1 MNKNE
6 WDNSLMEHFAP
17 KKGELSLDLLMEMVA
32 EMMDSTS
39 ALLQERETPSR
50 APVTKTYNISQ
61 VPMIP
66 VSELGWANNED
77 GAEGGSQR
85 KTLEDWL
92 KPIGSSGDDFQSK
105 IQAVVDKMNVGFTPS
120 DHGGNMRKYIQ
131 EVMSYLVFL
140 KSLTMA
146 ITNFNASAAGFNFEA
161 FLSVLMGGS
170 QIPAGQTGDVSTIA
184 DFVAQ
189 LGGETVPVSLKLY
202 TKDSLKTGGSFT
214 DLCHDLT
221 GQSAR
226 FGDWASWA
234 SQQSG
239 GGGMR
244 YLVCD
249 KAFQEAVDKEGNQ
262 LGPLSRSGNIRFH
275 EFDITVG
282 NLFEMFQKT
291 SDKTRN
297 CVASDSDF
305 MARLKAW
312 DDAGR
317 REPTPTL
324 GTRDEAGSFVPLP
337 DKQSVGNAEQLA
349 LSTDPNDPGFLW
361 YLQTVAAPSLSA
373 LGDGASDLMQSL
385 AAAYAVYVEEN
396 PNQANQFFATAS
408 NVDRVVLKWAG
419 WDGKE
424 DTVKDLASAFKKE
437 YGISIAAL
445 RSNTT
450 KPKGPLLTA
459 FKQFNNDVLKKQDPR
474 GQALKSLDWQFNE
487 TIVEWYEGLSDEAK
501 KIAILNSKGYIG
513 RAKWEIPDRASRT
526 LGKGLIATLPIGA
539 PHVQEMLD
547 KIQDEVMQEVFA
559 IFDEMA
565 TMSEKLNSY
574 FANGLK
580 ETSKEA
586 EQGAEAGEAAAEK
599 ARKVAA
605 V

>member
-1 MNKNE
+1 MNKSNFDKRVLE
-6 WDNSLMEHFAP
+6 FLTPEP
-17 KKGELSLDLLMEMVA
+17 KLDLKALLEMV
-32 EMMDSTS
+32 EEVMDSTS
-39 ALLQERETPSR
+39 MLLRERETAAK

-61 VPMIP
+61 VPMVP

-92 KPIGSSGDDFQSK
+92 RPIGSSGDDFQSK
-105 IQAVVDKMNVGFTPS
+105 IQAVVDKMNGGFTPS

-202 TKDSLKTGGSFT
+202 AKDSLKTGGSYT

-226 FGDWASWA
+226 FSDWASWA
-234 SQQSG
+234 SQQPG

-249 KAFQEAVDKEGNQ
+249 KAFQEAVDDEGNE

-282 NLFEMFQKT
+282 NLFAMFQKT

-317 REPTPTL
+317 
-324 GTRDEAGSFVPLP
+324 
-337 DKQSVGNAEQLA
+337 KEQCRL
-349 LSTDPNDPGFLW
+349 
-361 YLQTVAAPSLSA
+361 
-373 LGDGASDLMQSL
+373 
-385 AAAYAVYVEEN
+385 
-396 PNQANQFFATAS
+396 
-408 NVDRVVLKWAG
+408 
-419 WDGKE
+419 
-424 DTVKDLASAFKKE
+424 
-437 YGISIAAL
+437 
-445 RSNTT
+445 
-450 KPKGPLLTA
+450 
-459 FKQFNNDVLKKQDPR
+459 
-474 GQALKSLDWQFNE
+474 
-487 TIVEWYEGLSDEAK
+487 
-501 KIAILNSKGYIG
+501 
-513 RAKWEIPDRASRT
+513 
-526 LGKGLIATLPIGA
+526 
-539 PHVQEMLD
+539 
-547 KIQDEVMQEVFA
+547 
-559 IFDEMA
+559 
-565 TMSEKLNSY
+565 
-574 FANGLK
+574 
-580 ETSKEA
+580 
-586 EQGAEAGEAAAEK
+586 
-599 ARKVAA
+599 
-605 V
+605 

>member
-1 MNKNE
+1 
-6 WDNSLMEHFAP
+6 
-17 KKGELSLDLLMEMVA
+17 
-32 EMMDSTS
+32 
-39 ALLQERETPSR
+39 
-50 APVTKTYNISQ
+50 
-61 VPMIP
+61 
-66 VSELGWANNED
+66 
-77 GAEGGSQR
+77 
-85 KTLEDWL
+85 
-92 KPIGSSGDDFQSK
+92 
-105 IQAVVDKMNVGFTPS
+105 
-120 DHGGNMRKYIQ
+120 
-131 EVMSYLVFL
+131 
-140 KSLTMA
+140 
-146 ITNFNASAAGFNFEA
+146 
-161 FLSVLMGGS
+161 
-170 QIPAGQTGDVSTIA
+170 
-184 DFVAQ
+184 
-189 LGGETVPVSLKLY
+189 
-202 TKDSLKTGGSFT
+202 
-214 DLCHDLT
+214 
-221 GQSAR
+221 
-226 FGDWASWA
+226 
-234 SQQSG
+234 
-239 GGGMR
+239 
-244 YLVCD
+244 
-249 KAFQEAVDKEGNQ
+249 

-282 NLFEMFQKT
+282 NLFAMFQKT

-361 YLQTVAAPSLSA
+361 YLQTVAVPSLSV
-373 LGDGASDLMQSL
+373 LGDGVSDLMQSL

-424 DTVKDLASAFKKE
+424 DTVRDVVKAFKTEYGITIPALRSKTTKPNGALLAAFKK
-437 YGISIAAL
+437 
-445 RSNTT
+445 
-450 KPKGPLLTA
+450 
-459 FKQFNNDVLKKQDPR
+459 FNNDVLKKQDPR
-474 GQALKSLDWQFNE
+474 GQALQSLDWQFNE

-501 KIAILNSKGYIG
+501 KIAILNSKGYIS
-513 RAKWEIPDRASRT
+513 RAKWEIPDGPSRK

-539 PHVQEMLD
+539 KHVQGMLD

-586 EQGAEAGEAAAEK
+586 EVGATAGEEAAKK